1 VALFQRKDE
10 DSEADNGADAEEQA
24 PEPVL
29 SVATKVLGG
38 APELV
43 CSSDLTLEGDYQ
55 TLWLVAN
62 QQRVAV
68 IAPDE
73 GEPEVLREFTIAE
86 VQKFATEKFVGN
98 AVLRA
103 EVDGEE
109 RDIVRFSLA
118 QTDKFEHAREQLE
131 EFRKKGLGE
140 EKDEQQESSSNRCPK
155 CHQTI
160 PAWAD
165 ECPKCKP
172 KGKVL
177 LRALKYLLPW
187 WHLSLVTLV
196 LMFIVNGLG
205 LASPLFMKILMDDV
219 LVAKKIA
226 IARRVGPAEAFLPTE
241 APPQGWPVKP
251 AERRLVI
258 GGEKIEY
265 KRLSVEKPFGFA
277 GCVRGA
283 SGTRPSTYK
292 KGDLLR
298 RAPRPLKDS
307 LRLLFLVVFGGI
319 LGTRVA
325 SAALGALRAYMMRYL
340 GEKIIMGL
348 RQQLYAHLHRLSLGF
363 YDQQQ
368 TGSLMY
374 RLNADTGRLQGF
386 IAGALQ
392 DLLRDISTALLIC
405 VVLFKMHAGLALI
418 VLGPV
423 PIIVWGSRAFGTRM
437 NRIYHRVWRIGSAV
451 NAVLA
456 DAIPGVRVVKAF
468 DKERYE
474 VRRYAHMQHKAFRV
488 SMRASLLSNMFYPAL
503 GLLTM
508 AGTLSIWGYG
518 GYLTLTGTS
527 GALTLGT
534 LIAFLAYAGRF
545 YQPINSLARF
555 NDEIQ
560 RVSTSAERVFE
571 ILDAHPEVADRED
584 AVMLKDV
591 RGEIE
596 FDHVSFAYAD
606 HDPVI
611 KDLTM
616 QIHPGEM
623 IGVVGPSGAGKTT
636 LINLVCR
643 FYDVTSGA
651 IRLDGVD
658 LKDIGVHSLRSH
670 IGVVLQEP
678 YLFQGT
684 IAENILYGR
693 PDATKEEILRAT
705 EAAFALDILLRL
717 DDGFDQLVGERGA
730 RLSGGQ
736 KQRLSIARAILRNP
750 ELLILDEATSA
761 VDTETE
767 DKIRR
772 AIESLV
778 QNRTTLAIAHRLS
791 TLRRA
796 SRLAVLE
803 KGVLVEMGTH
813 AELLTK
819 DDGLFKRLWSKQMSV
834 AADEAL
840 STGALAELEER
851 ADEEL
856 PDATMPRLDPEETR
870 FATEDD
876 LFLQVSGK
884 DGVLFEKVRP
894 VRTFP
899 LTAPWEMILLY
910 DGEDQPVAFLPHTK
924 SLEDASFQALH
935 QCLFWR
941 YFIPQILEIRSVQ
954 IESGSATKWEVVTT
968 RGERSFLVKKRS
980 DARTLDPRRL
990 VVTDSEGN
998 RYDLPDYGE
1007 LPPPSQV
1014 ALERLQFV

>member
-10 DSEADNGADAEEQA
+10 GPETDNGADAEEQA

-29 SVATKVLGG
+29 TVATEVLGG

-43 CSSDLTLEGDYQ
+43 CSSDLTLAGDYQ

-62 QQRVAV
+62 QHRVAV
-68 IAPDE
+68 VTPDE
-73 GEPEVLREFTIAE
+73 EEPKVLREFTIAE
-86 VQKFATEKFVGN
+86 VGKFATEKFVGN

-103 EVDGEE
+103 EVGGDE
-109 RDIVRFSLA
+109 RDVVRFSLA
-118 QTDKFEHAREQLE
+118 QTDKFEHACEQLE
-131 EFRKKGLGE
+131 EFRKRGLGE
-140 EKDEQQESSSNRCPK
+140 EKDEHQESSSSRCPK

-187 WHLSLVTLV
+187 WHLSLVTLA

-205 LASPLFMKILMDDV
+205 LASPLFMKILLDDV
-219 LVAKKIA
+219 LSDKKIA
-226 IARRVGPAEAFLPTE
+226 LARPVGPTEAFLPTE
-241 APPQGWPVKP
+241 TPPQGWPVKP
-251 AERRLVI
+251 TQRKLLIGDER
-258 GGEKIEY
+258 IEY
-265 KRLSVEKPFGFA
+265 KHVSLEKPFGFA
-277 GCVRGA
+277 GCVRGTA
-283 SGTRPSTYK
+283 GTHPSPHK
-292 KGDLLR
+292 KSDLLR
-298 RAPRPLKDS
+298 PKPRPLRES

-325 SAALGALRAYMMRYL
+325 SAVLGALRAYMMRYL

-348 RQQLYAHLHRLSLGF
+348 RQQIYAHLHRLSLGF

-374 RLNADTGRLQGF
+374 RVNADTGRLQGF

-392 DLLRDISTALLIC
+392 DLLRDITTALIIC
-405 VVLFKMHAGLALI
+405 VILFRMHAGLALI

-423 PIIVWGSRAFGTRM
+423 PLIVWGSRAFGKRM
-437 NRIYHRVWRIGSAV
+437 NRLYHRVWRIGSAV

-474 VRRYAHMQHKAFRV
+474 VRRYAHMQHKGFRV
-488 SMRASLLSNMFYPAL
+488 SMRASMLSNMFYPAL
-503 GLLTM
+503 GLLSM

-518 GYLTLTGTS
+518 GYLVLTGASST
-527 GALTLGT
+527 LTLGT

-584 AVMLKDV
+584 AVVLKDV

-596 FDHVSFAYAD
+596 FDRVSFAYAD
-606 HDPVI
+606 HDPVV

-616 QIHPGEM
+616 TVHPGEM

-651 IRLDGVD
+651 IRLDRVD
-658 LKDIGVHSLRSH
+658 LKDLGVHSLRSH

-705 EAAFALDILLRL
+705 EAAFALDILVRL

-750 ELLILDEATSA
+750 KLLILDEATSA
-761 VDTETE
+761 VDSETE

-778 QNRTTLAIAHRLS
+778 QNRTTIAIAHRLS

-803 KGVLVEMGTH
+803 KGVLVELGTH
-813 AELLTK
+813 AELLAHE
-819 DDGLFKRLWSKQMSV
+819 DGLFKRLWSKQMSV

-840 STGALAELEER
+840 STGALAELE
-851 ADEEL
+851 DTTEEEA
-856 PDATMPRLDPEETR
+856 PEETMLRLDPEETR
-870 FATEDD
+870 LAIEDD
-876 LFLQVSGK
+876 LFLQVSGR

-894 VRTFP
+894 ARSFP
-899 LTAPWEMILLY
+899 LTAPWELILLC
-910 DGEDQPVAFLPHTK
+910 DEEDQPVAFLPHTK
-924 SLEDASFQALH
+924 ALEDASFQALH

-941 YFIPQILEIRSVQ
+941 YFVPQILEIRSVAV
-954 IESGSATKWEVVTT
+954 ESGSATKWDVVTN

-990 VVTDSEGN
+990 FITDSEGN
-998 RYDLPDYGE
+998 RYNLSDYGD
-1007 LPPPSQV
+1007 LLPPSQV